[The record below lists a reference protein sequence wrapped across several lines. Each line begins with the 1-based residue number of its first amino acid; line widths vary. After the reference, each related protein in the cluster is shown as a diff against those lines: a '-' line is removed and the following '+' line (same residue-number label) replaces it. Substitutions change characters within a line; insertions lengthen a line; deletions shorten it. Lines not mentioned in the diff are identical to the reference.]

1 MKRKKM
7 SEIISGKVIS
17 ASINEK
23 LREEV
28 EQLKANG
35 IEPCLAVVLVGEDP
49 ASEVYVR
56 NKKRTCEEVGIRSV
70 GHDLPAST
78 TQQELENLVHQLND
92 DPAVHGI
99 LCQFPLP
106 KGLDE
111 TQVILAISPEKDVD
125 GLHPLNAGRIAMGQ
139 PKFISCT
146 PYGVL
151 QMLKRSGISTSGKNA
166 VVLGRSNLVGR
177 PIATL
182 LSSKGWDATV
192 TVCHSRTA
200 NLAEVTSQAD
210 ILVAAIGIPEFVTS
224 NMVKSGAVVIDVGI
238 NRIDDPSKKSGS
250 RMVGDVAFKEVEEK
264 ASFITPVP
272 GGVGPM
278 TIAMLMANT
287 VNAARWL
294 NGMNEM
300 SI

>member
-1 MKRKKM
+1 MRKL
-7 SEIISGKVIS
+7 ISGKIIS
-17 ASINEK
+17 SQINEE
-23 LREEV
+23 LRKEV
-28 EQLKANG
+28 KHLKTKN

-56 NKKRTCEEVGIRSV
+56 NKKKTCEEIGIRSL
-70 GHDLPAST
+70 GHNLINTT
-78 TQQELENLVHQLND
+78 TQEELETLIQRLNT
-92 DPAVHGI
+92 DPKVNGI

-106 KGLDE
+106 EHLDE
-111 TQVILAISPEKDVD
+111 TQIIQTIAPEKDVD
-125 GLHPLNAGRIAMGQ
+125 GLHPVNAGLIAMGK

-192 TVCHSRTA
+192 TVCHSRTSD
-200 NLAEVTSQAD
+200 LAEVTSQAD
-210 ILVAAIGIPEFVTS
+210 ILIAAIGIPQFVRG
-224 NMVKSGAVVIDVGI
+224 NMVKDGAVVIDVGI
-238 NRIDDPSKKSGS
+238 NRIDDPTKAKGT
-250 RMVGDVAFKEVEEK
+250 RLVGDVFFEDVEAK
-264 ASFITPVP
+264 SSFITPVP

-278 TIAMLMANT
+278 TISMLMVNT
-287 VNAARWL
+287 ANAARWQ
-294 NGMNEM
+294 NGLTEM
-300 SI
+300 DL

>member
-1 MKRKKM
+1 V
-7 SEIISGKVIS
+7 SELISGKIIS
-17 ASINEK
+17 AQINEE
-23 LREEV
+23 LCLEV
-28 EQLKANG
+28 KQLKTKG

-56 NKKRTCEEVGIRSV
+56 NKKRTSEEIGMRSI
-70 GHDLPAST
+70 GHNLPDTT
-78 TQQELENLVHQLND
+78 TQRELETLIQSLNA

-106 KGLDE
+106 EGLDK
-111 TQVILAISPEKDVD
+111 TKVIQTIAPEKDVD
-125 GLHPLNAGRIAMGQ
+125 GLHPLNAGLIAMGI

-192 TVCHSRTA
+192 TVCHSRTSD
-200 NLAEVTSQAD
+200 LAEVTSQAD
-210 ILVAAIGIPEFVTS
+210 ILIAAIGIPEFVKA
-224 NMVKSGAVVIDVGI
+224 NMVKPGAVVIDVGI
-238 NRIDDPSKKSGS
+238 NRIDDPNKAKGT
-250 RMVGDVAFKEVEEK
+250 RLVGDVAFEEVAAK

-278 TIAMLMANT
+278 TIAMLMVNT
-287 VNAARWL
+287 VNAARWQ
-294 NGMNEM
+294 NGLTEM
-300 SI
+300 DL

>member
-1 MKRKKM
+1 M
-7 SEIISGKVIS
+7 SELISGKIIC
-17 ASINEK
+17 AQIK
-23 LREEV
+23 EELCLEV
-28 EQLKANG
+28 KQLKTKG

-56 NKKRTCEEVGIRSV
+56 NKKRTSEEIGMMSI
-70 GHDLPAST
+70 GHNLPDTT
-78 TQQELENLVHQLND
+78 TQRELETLIQSLNA

-106 KGLDE
+106 EGLDE
-111 TQVILAISPEKDVD
+111 KKVIQTIDPEKDVD
-125 GLHPLNAGRIAMGQ
+125 GLHPLNAGLIAMGI

-151 QMLKRSGISTSGKNA
+151 QMLKRSGISTSGKNS

-192 TVCHSRTA
+192 TVCHSRTSDM
-200 NLAEVTSQAD
+200 AEVTSQAD
-210 ILVAAIGIPEFVTS
+210 ILIAAIGIPEFVKAK
-224 NMVKSGAVVIDVGI
+224 MVKPGAVVIDVGI
-238 NRIDDPSKKSGS
+238 NRINDPNKAKGT
-250 RMVGDVAFKEVEEK
+250 RLVGDVAFEEVAAK
-264 ASFITPVP
+264 SSFITPVP

-278 TIAMLMANT
+278 TIAMLMVNT
-287 VNAARWL
+287 VNAARWQ
-294 NGMNEM
+294 NGLTEM
-300 SI
+300 DL

>member
-1 MKRKKM
+1 M
-7 SEIISGKVIS
+7 SELISGKVIG
-17 ASINEK
+17 ASINEE
-23 LREEV
+23 LRKEV
-28 EQLKANG
+28 DQLKTNG

-56 NKKRTCEEVGIRSV
+56 NKKRTCGEIGIRSI

-78 TQQELENLVHQLND
+78 TQEELEKLIQSLND

-106 KGLDE
+106 EKLNE
-111 TQVILAISPEKDVD
+111 TRVILTISPDKDVD
-125 GLHPLNAGRIAMGQ
+125 GLHPLNAGLIAMGQ

-151 QMLKRSGISTSGKNA
+151 QMLKRSRISTSGKNA

-200 NLAEVTSQAD
+200 NLAELTSQAD
-210 ILVAAIGIPEFVTS
+210 IMVAAIGIPEFVKAD
-224 NMVKSGAVVIDVGI
+224 MVKPGAVVIDVGI
-238 NRIDDPSKKSGS
+238 NRIDDPSKASGS
-250 RMVGDVAFKEVEEK
+250 RMVGDVAFKQVEEK

-294 NGMNEM
+294 NGMSGM
-300 SI
+300 DL

>member
-1 MKRKKM
+1 M
-7 SEIISGKVIS
+7 SELISGKVIG
-17 ASINEK
+17 ASINEE
-23 LREEV
+23 LRKEV
-28 EQLKANG
+28 DQLKTNG

-56 NKKRTCEEVGIRSV
+56 NKKRTCGEIGIRSI

-78 TQQELENLVHQLND
+78 TQEELEKLIQSLND

-106 KGLDE
+106 EKLDE
-111 TQVILAISPEKDVD
+111 TRVILTISPDKDVD
-125 GLHPLNAGRIAMGQ
+125 GLHPLNAGLIAMGQ

-151 QMLKRSGISTSGKNA
+151 QMLKRSRISTSGKNA

-200 NLAEVTSQAD
+200 KLAEVTSQAD
-210 ILVAAIGIPEFVTS
+210 IIVAAIGIPEFVKAD
-224 NMVKSGAVVIDVGI
+224 MVKPGAVVIDVGI
-238 NRIDDPSKKSGS
+238 NRIDDPSKASGS
-250 RMVGDVAFKEVEEK
+250 RMVGDVAFKQVEEK

-294 NGMNEM
+294 NGMSEM
-300 SI
+300 DL

>member
-1 MKRKKM
+1 M
-7 SEIISGKVIS
+7 SELISGKIIS
-17 ASINEK
+17 TQINEE
-23 LREEV
+23 LCLEV
-28 EQLKANG
+28 KQLKTKG

-56 NKKRTCEEVGIRSV
+56 NKKRTSEEIGMRSI
-70 GHDLPAST
+70 GHNLPDTT
-78 TQQELENLVHQLND
+78 TQRELETLIQSLNA

-106 KGLDE
+106 EGLDE
-111 TQVILAISPEKDVD
+111 KKVIQTIAPEKDVD
-125 GLHPLNAGRIAMGQ
+125 GLHPLNAGLIAMGI

-192 TVCHSRTA
+192 TVCHSRTSD
-200 NLAEVTSQAD
+200 LAEVTSQAD
-210 ILVAAIGIPEFVTS
+210 ILIAAIGIPEFVKA
-224 NMVKSGAVVIDVGI
+224 NMVKPGAIVIDVGI
-238 NRIDDPSKKSGS
+238 NRIDDPNKAKGT
-250 RMVGDVAFKEVEEK
+250 RMVGDVAFEEVAAK

-278 TIAMLMANT
+278 TIAMLMVNT
-287 VNAARWL
+287 VNAARWQ
-294 NGMNEM
+294 NGLTEM
-300 SI
+300 VL

>member
-1 MKRKKM
+1 M
-7 SEIISGKVIS
+7 SELISGKIIS
-17 ASINEK
+17 AQINEE
-23 LREEV
+23 LCLEV
-28 EQLKANG
+28 KQLKTKG

-56 NKKRTCEEVGIRSV
+56 NKKRTSEEIGMRSI
-70 GHDLPAST
+70 GHNLPDTT
-78 TQQELENLVHQLND
+78 TQRELETLIQSLNA

-106 KGLDE
+106 EGLDE
-111 TQVILAISPEKDVD
+111 KKVIQTIAPEKDVD
-125 GLHPLNAGRIAMGQ
+125 GLHPLNAGLIAMGI

-151 QMLKRSGISTSGKNA
+151 QMLKRSGISTSGKNV

-192 TVCHSRTA
+192 TVCHSRTSD
-200 NLAEVTSQAD
+200 LAEVTSQAD
-210 ILVAAIGIPEFVTS
+210 ILIAAIGIPEFVKA
-224 NMVKSGAVVIDVGI
+224 NMVKPGAVVIDVGI
-238 NRIDDPSKKSGS
+238 NRIDDPNKAKGT
-250 RMVGDVAFKEVEEK
+250 RLVGDVAFEEVAAK
-264 ASFITPVP
+264 SSFITPVP

-278 TIAMLMANT
+278 TIAMLMVNT
-287 VNAARWL
+287 VNAARWQ
-294 NGMNEM
+294 NGLTEM
-300 SI
+300 DL

>member
-1 MKRKKM
+1 M
-7 SEIISGKVIS
+7 SELISGKIIS
-17 ASINEK
+17 AQINEE
-23 LREEV
+23 LCLEV
-28 EQLKANG
+28 KQLKTKG

-56 NKKRTCEEVGIRSV
+56 NKKRTSEEIGMRSI
-70 GHDLPAST
+70 GHNLPDTT
-78 TQQELENLVHQLND
+78 TQRELETLIQSLNA

-106 KGLDE
+106 EGHDE
-111 TQVILAISPEKDVD
+111 KKVIQTIAPEKDVD
-125 GLHPLNAGRIAMGQ
+125 GLHPLNAGLIAMGI

-192 TVCHSRTA
+192 TVCHSRTSD
-200 NLAEVTSQAD
+200 LAGVTSQAD
-210 ILVAAIGIPEFVTS
+210 ILIAAIGIPEFVKA
-224 NMVKSGAVVIDVGI
+224 NMVKPGAVVIDVGI
-238 NRIDDPSKKSGS
+238 NRIDAPNKAKGT
-250 RMVGDVAFKEVEEK
+250 RLVGDVTFEEVAAK

-278 TIAMLMANT
+278 TIAMLMVNT
-287 VNAARWL
+287 VNAARWQ
-294 NGMNEM
+294 NGLTEM
-300 SI
+300 DL

>member
-1 MKRKKM
+1 M
-7 SEIISGKVIS
+7 SELISGKIIS
-17 ASINEK
+17 AQINEE
-23 LREEV
+23 LCLEV
-28 EQLKANG
+28 KQLKTKG

-49 ASEVYVR
+49 ASEVYVS
-56 NKKRTCEEVGIRSV
+56 NKKRTSEEIGMRSI
-70 GHDLPAST
+70 GHNLPDTT
-78 TQQELENLVHQLND
+78 TQRELETLIQSLNA

-106 KGLDE
+106 EGLDE
-111 TQVILAISPEKDVD
+111 TKVIQTIAPEKDVD
-125 GLHPLNAGRIAMGQ
+125 GLHPLNAGLIAMGI

-192 TVCHSRTA
+192 TVCHSRTSD
-200 NLAEVTSQAD
+200 LAEVTSQAD
-210 ILVAAIGIPEFVTS
+210 ILIAAIGIPEFVKA
-224 NMVKSGAVVIDVGI
+224 NMVKPGVVVIDVGI
-238 NRIDDPSKKSGS
+238 NPIDDPNKAKGT
-250 RMVGDVAFKEVEEK
+250 RLVGDVAFEEVAAK

-278 TIAMLMANT
+278 TIAMLMVNT
-287 VNAARWL
+287 VNAARWQ
-294 NGMNEM
+294 NGLTEM
-300 SI
+300 DL

>member
-1 MKRKKM
+1 M
-7 SEIISGKVIS
+7 SELISGKIIS
-17 ASINEK
+17 AQINEE
-23 LREEV
+23 LCLEV
-28 EQLKANG
+28 KQLKTKG

-56 NKKRTCEEVGIRSV
+56 NKKRTGEEIGMRSI
-70 GHDLPAST
+70 GHNLPDTT
-78 TQQELENLVHQLND
+78 TQRELETLIQSLNA

-106 KGLDE
+106 EGLDE
-111 TQVILAISPEKDVD
+111 TKVIQTIAPEKDVD
-125 GLHPLNAGRIAMGQ
+125 GLHPLNAGLIAMGI

-151 QMLKRSGISTSGKNA
+151 QMLKRSEISTSGKNV

-192 TVCHSRTA
+192 TVCHSRTSD
-200 NLAEVTSQAD
+200 LAEVTSQAD
-210 ILVAAIGIPEFVTS
+210 ILIAAIGIPEFVKA
-224 NMVKSGAVVIDVGI
+224 NMVKPGAVVIDVGI
-238 NRIDDPSKKSGS
+238 NRIDDPNKAKGT
-250 RMVGDVAFKEVEEK
+250 RLVGDVAFEEVAAK
-264 ASFITPVP
+264 TSFITPVP

-278 TIAMLMANT
+278 TIAMLMVNT
-287 VNAARWL
+287 VNAARWQ
-294 NGMNEM
+294 NGLTEM
-300 SI
+300 DL

>member
-1 MKRKKM
+1 M
-7 SEIISGKVIS
+7 SELISGKIIS
-17 ASINEK
+17 AQINEE
-23 LREEV
+23 LCLEV
-28 EQLKANG
+28 KQLKTKG

-56 NKKRTCEEVGIRSV
+56 NKKRTGEEIGMRSI
-70 GHDLPAST
+70 GHNLPDTT
-78 TQQELENLVHQLND
+78 TQRELETLIQSLNA

-106 KGLDE
+106 EGLDE
-111 TQVILAISPEKDVD
+111 KKVIQTIAPEKDVD
-125 GLHPLNAGRIAMGQ
+125 GLHPLNAGLIAMGI

-151 QMLKRSGISTSGKNA
+151 QMLKRSGISTSGKNV

-192 TVCHSRTA
+192 TVCHSRTSD
-200 NLAEVTSQAD
+200 LAEVTSQAD
-210 ILVAAIGIPEFVTS
+210 ILIAAIGIPEFVKA
-224 NMVKSGAVVIDVGI
+224 NMVKPGAVVIDVGI
-238 NRIDDPSKKSGS
+238 NRIDDPNKAKGT
-250 RMVGDVAFKEVEEK
+250 RLVGDVAFEEVAAK

-278 TIAMLMANT
+278 TIAMLMVNT
-287 VNAARWL
+287 VNAARWQ
-294 NGMNEM
+294 NGLTEM
-300 SI
+300 DL

>member
-1 MKRKKM
+1 M
-7 SEIISGKVIS
+7 SELISGKIIS
-17 ASINEK
+17 AQINEE
-23 LREEV
+23 LCREV
-28 EQLKANG
+28 KQLKTKG

-56 NKKRTCEEVGIRSV
+56 NKKQTSEEIGMRTIV
-70 GHDLPAST
+70 HNLPDTT
-78 TQQELENLVHQLND
+78 TQRELETLIQSLNA

-106 KGLDE
+106 EGLDK
-111 TQVILAISPEKDVD
+111 TKVIQTIAPEKDVD
-125 GLHPLNAGRIAMGQ
+125 GLHPLNAGLIAMGI

-192 TVCHSRTA
+192 TVCHSRTSD
-200 NLAEVTSQAD
+200 LAEVTSQAD
-210 ILVAAIGIPEFVTS
+210 ILIAAIGIPEFVKG
-224 NMVKSGAVVIDVGI
+224 NMVKDGAVVIDVGI
-238 NRIDDPSKKSGS
+238 NPIDDPNKAKGT
-250 RMVGDVAFKEVEEK
+250 RLVGDVAFEEVAAK

-278 TIAMLMANT
+278 TIAMLMVNT
-287 VNAARWL
+287 VNAARWQ
-294 NGMNEM
+294 NGLTEM
-300 SI
+300 DL

>member
-1 MKRKKM
+1 M
-7 SEIISGKVIS
+7 SELISGKIIS
-17 ASINEK
+17 TQINEE
-23 LREEV
+23 LCLEV
-28 EQLKANG
+28 KQLKTKG

-56 NKKRTCEEVGIRSV
+56 NKKRTSEEIGMRSI
-70 GHDLPAST
+70 GHNLPDTT
-78 TQQELENLVHQLND
+78 TQRELETLIQSLNA

-106 KGLDE
+106 EGLDE
-111 TQVILAISPEKDVD
+111 KKVIQTIDPEKDVD
-125 GLHPLNAGRIAMGQ
+125 GLHPLNAGLIAMGI

-192 TVCHSRTA
+192 TVCHSRT
-200 NLAEVTSQAD
+200 NDMAEVTSQAD
-210 ILVAAIGIPEFVTS
+210 ILIAAIGIPEFVKA
-224 NMVKSGAVVIDVGI
+224 NMVKPGAVVIDVGI
-238 NRIDDPSKKSGS
+238 NRIDDPNKAKGT
-250 RMVGDVAFKEVEEK
+250 RLVGDVAFEEVAAK
-264 ASFITPVP
+264 SSFITPVP

-278 TIAMLMANT
+278 TIAMLMVNT
-287 VNAARWL
+287 VNAARWQ
-294 NGMNEM
+294 NGLTEM
-300 SI
+300 DL

>member
-1 MKRKKM
+1 M
-7 SEIISGKVIS
+7 SKLISGKAIG
-17 ASINEK
+17 ASINEE
-23 LREEV
+23 LRKEV
-28 EQLKANG
+28 DQLKSNG

-56 NKKRTCEEVGIRSV
+56 NKKRTCGEIGIRSI

-78 TQQELENLVHQLND
+78 TQQELENLVQSLND

-111 TQVILAISPEKDVD
+111 TRVILAISPDKDVD
-125 GLHPLNAGRIAMGQ
+125 GLHPLNAGLIAMGQ

-146 PYGVL
+146 PFGVL
-151 QMLKRSGISTSGKNA
+151 QMLKRSGISTSGINA

-200 NLAEVTSQAD
+200 NLTEVTSKAD
-210 ILVAAIGIPEFVTS
+210 ILVAAIGIPEFVKAD
-224 NMVKSGAVVIDVGI
+224 MVKPGAVVIDVGI
-238 NRIDDPSKKSGS
+238 NRIDDPSKASGS
-250 RMVGDVAFKEVEEK
+250 RMVGDVAFKEVVGK
-264 ASFITPVP
+264 AAFITPVP

-278 TIAMLMANT
+278 TIAMLMVNT
-287 VNAARWL
+287 VNAARNL
-294 NGMNEM
+294 NGMTVM
-300 SI
+300 DL

>member
-1 MKRKKM
+1 M
-7 SEIISGKVIS
+7 SELISGKIIS
-17 ASINEK
+17 AQINEE
-23 LREEV
+23 LCLEV
-28 EQLKANG
+28 KQLKTKG

-56 NKKRTCEEVGIRSV
+56 NKKRTSEEIGMRSI
-70 GHDLPAST
+70 GHNLPDTT
-78 TQQELENLVHQLND
+78 TQRELETLIQSLNA

-106 KGLDE
+106 EGLDK
-111 TQVILAISPEKDVD
+111 TKVIQTIAPEKDVD
-125 GLHPLNAGRIAMGQ
+125 GLHPLNAGLIAMGI

-192 TVCHSRTA
+192 TVCHSRTSD
-200 NLAEVTSQAD
+200 LAEVTSQAD
-210 ILVAAIGIPEFVTS
+210 ILIAAIGIPEFVKG
-224 NMVKSGAVVIDVGI
+224 NMVKDGAVVIDVGI
-238 NRIDDPSKKSGS
+238 NPIDDPNKAKGT
-250 RMVGDVAFKEVEEK
+250 RLVGDVAFEEVAAK
-264 ASFITPVP
+264 TSFITPVP

-278 TIAMLMANT
+278 TIAMLMVNT
-287 VNAARWL
+287 VNAARWQ
-294 NGMNEM
+294 NGLTEM
-300 SI
+300 DL

>member
-1 MKRKKM
+1 M
-7 SEIISGKVIS
+7 SELISGKIIS
-17 ASINEK
+17 TQINEE
-23 LREEV
+23 LCLEV
-28 EQLKANG
+28 KQLKTKG

-56 NKKRTCEEVGIRSV
+56 NKKRTSEEIGMKSI
-70 GHDLPAST
+70 GHNLPDTT
-78 TQQELENLVHQLND
+78 TQRELETLIQSLNA

-106 KGLDE
+106 EGLDE
-111 TQVILAISPEKDVD
+111 KKVIQTIAPEKDVD
-125 GLHPLNAGRIAMGQ
+125 GLHPLNAGLIAMGI

-192 TVCHSRTA
+192 TVCHSRTSD
-200 NLAEVTSQAD
+200 LAEVTSQAD
-210 ILVAAIGIPEFVTS
+210 ILIAAIGIPEFVKA
-224 NMVKSGAVVIDVGI
+224 NMVKPGAIVIDVGI
-238 NRIDDPSKKSGS
+238 NRIDDPNKAKGT
-250 RMVGDVAFKEVEEK
+250 RLVGDVAFEEVAAK

-278 TIAMLMANT
+278 TIAMLMVNT
-287 VNAARWL
+287 VNAARWQ
-294 NGMNEM
+294 NGLTELDL
-300 SI
+300 

>member
-1 MKRKKM
+1 M
-7 SEIISGKVIS
+7 SKLISGKEIG
-17 ASINEK
+17 ASINEE
-23 LREEV
+23 LRKEV
-28 EQLKANG
+28 DQLKSNG

-56 NKKRTCEEVGIRSV
+56 NKKRTCGEIGIRSI

-78 TQQELENLVHQLND
+78 TQQELEDLVQSLND

-111 TQVILAISPEKDVD
+111 TRVILAISPDKDVD
-125 GLHPLNAGRIAMGQ
+125 GLHPLNAGLIAMGQ

-146 PYGVL
+146 PFGVL

-210 ILVAAIGIPEFVTS
+210 ILVAAIGIPEFVKAD
-224 NMVKSGAVVIDVGI
+224 MVKPGAVVIDVGI
-238 NRIDDPSKKSGS
+238 NRIDDPSKASGS
-250 RMVGDVAFKEVEEK
+250 RMVGDVAFKEVEGK

-287 VNAARWL
+287 VNAARSL
-294 NGMNEM
+294 NGMTEM
-300 SI
+300 DL

>member
-1 MKRKKM
+1 M
-7 SEIISGKVIS
+7 SELISGKIIS
-17 ASINEK
+17 AQINEE
-23 LREEV
+23 LCLEV
-28 EQLKANG
+28 KQLKTKG

-56 NKKRTCEEVGIRSV
+56 NKKRTSEEIGMRSI
-70 GHDLPAST
+70 GHNLPDTT
-78 TQQELENLVHQLND
+78 TQRELETLIQSLNA

-106 KGLDE
+106 EGLDE
-111 TQVILAISPEKDVD
+111 TKVIQTIAPEKDVD
-125 GLHPLNAGRIAMGQ
+125 GLHPLNAGLIAMGI

-192 TVCHSRTA
+192 TVCHSRTSD
-200 NLAEVTSQAD
+200 LAEVASQAD
-210 ILVAAIGIPEFVTS
+210 ILIAAIGIPEFVKA
-224 NMVKSGAVVIDVGI
+224 NMVKPGAVVIDVGI
-238 NRIDDPSKKSGS
+238 NRIDDPNKAKGT
-250 RMVGDVAFKEVEEK
+250 RLVGDVAFEEVAAK

-278 TIAMLMANT
+278 TIAMLMVNT
-287 VNAARWL
+287 VNAARWQ
-294 NGMNEM
+294 NGLTEM
-300 SI
+300 DL

>member
-1 MKRKKM
+1 M
-7 SEIISGKVIS
+7 SELISGKIIS
-17 ASINEK
+17 AQINEE
-23 LREEV
+23 LCLEV
-28 EQLKANG
+28 KQLKTKG

-56 NKKRTCEEVGIRSV
+56 NKKRTGEEIGMRSI
-70 GHDLPAST
+70 GHNLPDTT
-78 TQQELENLVHQLND
+78 TQRELETLIQSLNA

-106 KGLDE
+106 EGLDE
-111 TQVILAISPEKDVD
+111 KKVIQTIAPEKDVD
-125 GLHPLNAGRIAMGQ
+125 GLHPLNAGLIAMGI

-192 TVCHSRTA
+192 TVCHSRTSD
-200 NLAEVTSQAD
+200 LAEVTSQAD
-210 ILVAAIGIPEFVTS
+210 ILIAAIGIPEFVKA
-224 NMVKSGAVVIDVGI
+224 NMVKPGAVVIDVGI
-238 NRIDDPSKKSGS
+238 NRIDAPNKAKGT
-250 RMVGDVAFKEVEEK
+250 RLVGDVAFEEVAAK

-278 TIAMLMANT
+278 TIAMLMVNT
-287 VNAARWL
+287 VNAARWQ
-294 NGMNEM
+294 NGLTEM
-300 SI
+300 DL

>member
-1 MKRKKM
+1 M
-7 SEIISGKVIS
+7 SELISGKVIG
-17 ASINEK
+17 ASINEE
-23 LREEV
+23 LRKEV
-28 EQLKANG
+28 DQLKTNG

-56 NKKRTCEEVGIRSV
+56 NKKRTCGEIGIRSI

-78 TQQELENLVHQLND
+78 TQEELEKLIQSLND

-106 KGLDE
+106 EKLDE
-111 TQVILAISPEKDVD
+111 TRVILTISPDKDVD
-125 GLHPLNAGRIAMGQ
+125 GLHPLNAGLIAMGQ

-151 QMLKRSGISTSGKNA
+151 QMLKRSRISTSGKNA

-210 ILVAAIGIPEFVTS
+210 IMVAAIGIPEFVKAG
-224 NMVKSGAVVIDVGI
+224 MVKPGAVVIDVGI
-238 NRIDDPSKKSGS
+238 NRIDDPSKASGS
-250 RMVGDVAFKEVEEK
+250 RMVGDVAFKQVEEK

-294 NGMNEM
+294 NGMSEM
-300 SI
+300 DL

>member
-1 MKRKKM
+1 M
-7 SEIISGKVIS
+7 SELISGKVIG
-17 ASINEK
+17 ASINEE
-23 LREEV
+23 LRKEV
-28 EQLKANG
+28 NQLKTNG

-56 NKKRTCEEVGIRSV
+56 NKKRTCGEIGIRSI

-78 TQQELENLVHQLND
+78 TQEELEKLIQSLND

-106 KGLDE
+106 EKLNE
-111 TQVILAISPEKDVD
+111 TRVILTISPDKDVD
-125 GLHPLNAGRIAMGQ
+125 GLHPLNAGLIAMGQ

-151 QMLKRSGISTSGKNA
+151 QMLKRSRISTSGKNA

-210 ILVAAIGIPEFVTS
+210 IMVAAIGIPEFVKAD
-224 NMVKSGAVVIDVGI
+224 MVKPGAVVIDVGI
-238 NRIDDPSKKSGS
+238 NRIDDPSKASGS
-250 RMVGDVAFKEVEEK
+250 RMVGDVAFKQVEEK

-294 NGMNEM
+294 NGMSEM
-300 SI
+300 DL

>member
-1 MKRKKM
+1 M
-7 SEIISGKVIS
+7 SELISGKIIS
-17 ASINEK
+17 AQINEE
-23 LREEV
+23 LCLEV
-28 EQLKANG
+28 KQLKTKG

-56 NKKRTCEEVGIRSV
+56 NKKRTSEEIGMRSI
-70 GHDLPAST
+70 GHNLPDTT
-78 TQQELENLVHQLND
+78 TQRELETLIQSLNA

-106 KGLDE
+106 EGLDE
-111 TQVILAISPEKDVD
+111 KKVIQTIAPEKDVD
-125 GLHPLNAGRIAMGQ
+125 GLHPLNAGLIAMGI

-192 TVCHSRTA
+192 TVCHSRTSD
-200 NLAEVTSQAD
+200 LAEVSFQAD
-210 ILVAAIGIPEFVTS
+210 ILIAAIGIPEFVKA
-224 NMVKSGAVVIDVGI
+224 NMVKPGAVVIDVGI
-238 NRIDDPSKKSGS
+238 NRIDDPNKAKGT
-250 RMVGDVAFKEVEEK
+250 RLVGDVAFEEVAAK

-278 TIAMLMANT
+278 TIAMLMVNT
-287 VNAARWL
+287 VNAARWQ
-294 NGMNEM
+294 NGLTEM
-300 SI
+300 DL

>member
-1 MKRKKM
+1 M
-7 SEIISGKVIS
+7 SELISGKVIG
-17 ASINEK
+17 ASINEE
-23 LREEV
+23 LRKEV
-28 EQLKANG
+28 DQLKTKG

-56 NKKRTCEEVGIRSV
+56 NKKRTCGEIGIRSI

-78 TQQELENLVHQLND
+78 TQEELEKLIQSLND

-106 KGLDE
+106 EKLNE
-111 TQVILAISPEKDVD
+111 TRVILTISPDKDVD
-125 GLHPLNAGRIAMGQ
+125 GLHPLNAGLIAMGQ

-151 QMLKRSGISTSGKNA
+151 QMLKRSRISTSGKNA

-210 ILVAAIGIPEFVTS
+210 IIVAAIGIPEFVKAD
-224 NMVKSGAVVIDVGI
+224 MVKPGAVVIDVGI
-238 NRIDDPSKKSGS
+238 NRIDDPSKASGS
-250 RMVGDVAFKEVEEK
+250 RMVGDVAFKQVEEK

-294 NGMNEM
+294 NGMSEM
-300 SI
+300 DL

>member
-1 MKRKKM
+1 M
-7 SEIISGKVIS
+7 SELISGKIIS
-17 ASINEK
+17 AQINEE
-23 LREEV
+23 LCLEV
-28 EQLKANG
+28 KQLKTKG

-56 NKKRTCEEVGIRSV
+56 NKKRTSEEIGMRSI
-70 GHDLPAST
+70 GHNLPDTT
-78 TQQELENLVHQLND
+78 TQRELETLIQSLNA

-106 KGLDE
+106 EGLDE
-111 TQVILAISPEKDVD
+111 KKVIQTIAPEKDVD
-125 GLHPLNAGRIAMGQ
+125 GLHPLNAGLIAMGI

-192 TVCHSRTA
+192 TVCHSRTSD
-200 NLAEVTSQAD
+200 LAEVTSQAD
-210 ILVAAIGIPEFVTS
+210 ILIAAIGIPEFVKA
-224 NMVKSGAVVIDVGI
+224 NMVKPGAVVIDVGI
-238 NRIDDPSKKSGS
+238 NRIDAPNKAKGT
-250 RMVGDVAFKEVEEK
+250 RLVGDVAFEEVAAK

-278 TIAMLMANT
+278 TIAMLMVNT
-287 VNAARWL
+287 VNAARWQ
-294 NGMNEM
+294 NGLTEM
-300 SI
+300 DL

>member
-1 MKRKKM
+1 M
-7 SEIISGKVIS
+7 SKLISGKAIG
-17 ASINEK
+17 ASINEE
-23 LREEV
+23 LRKEV
-28 EQLKANG
+28 DQLKSNG

-56 NKKRTCEEVGIRSV
+56 NKKRTCGEIGIRSI

-78 TQQELENLVHQLND
+78 NQQELENLVKSLND

-111 TQVILAISPEKDVD
+111 TRVILAISPDKDVD
-125 GLHPLNAGRIAMGQ
+125 GLHPLNAGLIAMGQ

-146 PYGVL
+146 PFGVL

-210 ILVAAIGIPEFVTS
+210 ILVAAIGIPEFVKAD
-224 NMVKSGAVVIDVGI
+224 MVKPGAVVIDVGI
-238 NRIDDPSKKSGS
+238 NRIDDPSKASSS
-250 RMVGDVAFKEVEEK
+250 RMVGDVAFKEVEGK
-264 ASFITPVP
+264 VAFITPVP

-278 TIAMLMANT
+278 TIAMLMVNT
-287 VNAARWL
+287 VNAARSL
-294 NGMNEM
+294 NGMTEM
-300 SI
+300 DL

>member
-1 MKRKKM
+1 MK
-7 SEIISGKVIS
+7 
-17 ASINEK
+17 
-23 LREEV
+23 
-28 EQLKANG
+28 QLKTKG

-56 NKKRTCEEVGIRSV
+56 NKKRTSEEIGMKSI
-70 GHDLPAST
+70 GHNLPDTT
-78 TQQELENLVHQLND
+78 TQRELETLIQSLNA

-106 KGLDE
+106 EGLDE
-111 TQVILAISPEKDVD
+111 KKVIQTIAPEKDVD
-125 GLHPLNAGRIAMGQ
+125 GLHPLNAGLIAMGI

-192 TVCHSRTA
+192 TVCHSRTSD
-200 NLAEVTSQAD
+200 LAEVTSQAD
-210 ILVAAIGIPEFVTS
+210 ILIAAIGIPEFVKA
-224 NMVKSGAVVIDVGI
+224 NMVKPGAIVIDVGI
-238 NRIDDPSKKSGS
+238 NRIEDPNKAKGT
-250 RMVGDVAFKEVEEK
+250 RLVGDVAFEEVAAK
-264 ASFITPVP
+264 TSFITPVP

-278 TIAMLMANT
+278 TIAMLMVNT
-287 VNAARWL
+287 VNAARWQ
-294 NGMNEM
+294 NGLTEM
-300 SI
+300 DL

>member
-1 MKRKKM
+1 M
-7 SEIISGKVIS
+7 SELISGKIIS
-17 ASINEK
+17 TQINEE
-23 LREEV
+23 LCLEV
-28 EQLKANG
+28 KQLKTKG

-56 NKKRTCEEVGIRSV
+56 NKKRTSEEIGMISI
-70 GHDLPAST
+70 GHNLPDTT
-78 TQQELENLVHQLND
+78 TQRELETLIQSLNA

-106 KGLDE
+106 EGLDE
-111 TQVILAISPEKDVD
+111 KKVIQTIAPEKDVD
-125 GLHPLNAGRIAMGQ
+125 GLHPLNAGLIAMGI

-151 QMLKRSGISTSGKNA
+151 QMLKRSGISTSGKNV

-192 TVCHSRTA
+192 TVCHSRTSD
-200 NLAEVTSQAD
+200 LAEVTSQAD
-210 ILVAAIGIPEFVTS
+210 ILIAAIGIPEFVKA
-224 NMVKSGAVVIDVGI
+224 NMVKPGAVVIDVGI
-238 NRIDDPSKKSGS
+238 NRIDDPNKAKGT
-250 RMVGDVAFKEVEEK
+250 RLVGDVAFEEVAAK

-278 TIAMLMANT
+278 TIAMLMVNT
-287 VNAARWL
+287 VNAARWQ
-294 NGMNEM
+294 NGLTEM
-300 SI
+300 DL

>member
-1 MKRKKM
+1 M
-7 SEIISGKVIS
+7 SELISGKIIS
-17 ASINEK
+17 AQINEE
-23 LREEV
+23 LCLEV
-28 EQLKANG
+28 KQLKTKG

-56 NKKRTCEEVGIRSV
+56 NKKRTSEEIGMRSI
-70 GHDLPAST
+70 GHNLPDTT
-78 TQQELENLVHQLND
+78 TQRELETLIQSLNA

-106 KGLDE
+106 EGLDE
-111 TQVILAISPEKDVD
+111 KKVIQTIAPEKDVD
-125 GLHPLNAGRIAMGQ
+125 GLHPLNAGLIAMGI

-192 TVCHSRTA
+192 TVCHSRTSD
-200 NLAEVTSQAD
+200 LAEVASQAD
-210 ILVAAIGIPEFVTS
+210 ILIAAIGIPEFVKA
-224 NMVKSGAVVIDVGI
+224 NMVKPGAVVIDVGI
-238 NRIDDPSKKSGS
+238 NRIDDPNKAKGT
-250 RMVGDVAFKEVEEK
+250 RLVGDVAFEEVAAK
-264 ASFITPVP
+264 SSFITPVP

-278 TIAMLMANT
+278 TIAMLMVNT
-287 VNAARWL
+287 VNAARWQ
-294 NGMNEM
+294 NGLTEM
-300 SI
+300 DL

>member
-1 MKRKKM
+1 M
-7 SEIISGKVIS
+7 SKLISGKEIG
-17 ASINEK
+17 ASINGE
-23 LREEV
+23 LRKEV
-28 EQLKANG
+28 DQLKSNG

-56 NKKRTCEEVGIRSV
+56 NKKRTCGEIGIRSI

-78 TQQELENLVHQLND
+78 TQQELENLVQSLND

-111 TQVILAISPEKDVD
+111 TRVILAISPDKDVD
-125 GLHPLNAGRIAMGQ
+125 GLHPLNAGLIAMGQ

-146 PYGVL
+146 PFGVL
-151 QMLKRSGISTSGKNA
+151 QMLKRSGLSTSGKNA

-210 ILVAAIGIPEFVTS
+210 ILVAAIGIPEFVKAD
-224 NMVKSGAVVIDVGI
+224 MVKPGAVVIDVGI
-238 NRIDDPSKKSGS
+238 NRIDDPSKASGS
-250 RMVGDVAFKEVEEK
+250 RMVGDVAFKEVEGK

-287 VNAARWL
+287 VNAARSL
-294 NGMNEM
+294 NGMTEM
-300 SI
+300 DL

>member
-1 MKRKKM
+1 M
-7 SEIISGKVIS
+7 SELISGKIIS
-17 ASINEK
+17 AQINEE
-23 LREEV
+23 LCLEV
-28 EQLKANG
+28 KQLKTKG

-56 NKKRTCEEVGIRSV
+56 NKKRTSEEIGMRSI
-70 GHDLPAST
+70 GHNLPDTA
-78 TQQELENLVHQLND
+78 TQQELETLIQSLNA

-106 KGLDE
+106 EGLDE
-111 TQVILAISPEKDVD
+111 KKVIQTIDPEKDVD
-125 GLHPLNAGRIAMGQ
+125 GLHPLNAGLIAMGI

-151 QMLKRSGISTSGKNA
+151 QMLKRSGISTSGKNV

-192 TVCHSRTA
+192 TVCHSRTSD
-200 NLAEVTSQAD
+200 LAGVTSQAD
-210 ILVAAIGIPEFVTS
+210 ILIAAIGIPEFVKAS
-224 NMVKSGAVVIDVGI
+224 MVKPGAVVIDVGI
-238 NRIDDPSKKSGS
+238 NRIDDPNKAKGT
-250 RMVGDVAFKEVEEK
+250 RLVGDVAFEEVAAK

-278 TIAMLMANT
+278 TIAMLMVNT
-287 VNAARWL
+287 VNAARWQ
-294 NGMNEM
+294 NGLTEM
-300 SI
+300 DL

>member
-1 MKRKKM
+1 M
-7 SEIISGKVIS
+7 SELISGKIIS
-17 ASINEK
+17 AQINEE
-23 LREEV
+23 LCLEV
-28 EQLKANG
+28 KQLKTKG

-56 NKKRTCEEVGIRSV
+56 NKKRTSEEIGMRSI
-70 GHDLPAST
+70 GHNLPDTT
-78 TQQELENLVHQLND
+78 TQRELETLIQSLNA

-106 KGLDE
+106 EGLDE
-111 TQVILAISPEKDVD
+111 NKVIQTIAPEKDVD
-125 GLHPLNAGRIAMGQ
+125 GLHPLNAGLIAMGI

-192 TVCHSRTA
+192 TVCHSRTSDM
-200 NLAEVTSQAD
+200 AEVTSQAD
-210 ILVAAIGIPEFVTS
+210 ILIAAIGIPEFVKA
-224 NMVKSGAVVIDVGI
+224 NMVKPGAVVIDVGI
-238 NRIDDPSKKSGS
+238 NRIDDPNKAKGT
-250 RMVGDVAFKEVEEK
+250 RLVGDVAFEEVAAK
-264 ASFITPVP
+264 TSFITPVP

-278 TIAMLMANT
+278 TIAMLMVNT
-287 VNAARWL
+287 VNAARWQ
-294 NGMNEM
+294 NGLTEM
-300 SI
+300 DL

>member
-1 MKRKKM
+1 M
-7 SEIISGKVIS
+7 SELISGKIIS
-17 ASINEK
+17 VQINEE
-23 LREEV
+23 LCLEV
-28 EQLKANG
+28 KQLKTKG

-56 NKKRTCEEVGIRSV
+56 NKKRTSEEIGMRSI
-70 GHDLPAST
+70 GHNLPDTT
-78 TQQELENLVHQLND
+78 TQRELETLIQSLNA

-106 KGLDE
+106 EGLDE
-111 TQVILAISPEKDVD
+111 TKVIQTIAPEKDVD
-125 GLHPLNAGRIAMGQ
+125 GLHPLNAGLIAMGI

-151 QMLKRSGISTSGKNA
+151 QMLKRSGISTSGKNV

-192 TVCHSRTA
+192 TVCHSRTSDM
-200 NLAEVTSQAD
+200 AEVTSQAD
-210 ILVAAIGIPEFVTS
+210 ILIAAIGIPEFVKA
-224 NMVKSGAVVIDVGI
+224 NMVKPGAVVIDVGI
-238 NRIDDPSKKSGS
+238 NRIDDPNKAKGT
-250 RMVGDVAFKEVEEK
+250 RLVGDVAFEEVAAK

-278 TIAMLMANT
+278 TIAMLMVNT
-287 VNAARWL
+287 VNAARWQ
-294 NGMNEM
+294 NGLTEM
-300 SI
+300 DL

>member
-1 MKRKKM
+1 M
-7 SEIISGKVIS
+7 SELISGKIIS
-17 ASINEK
+17 AQINEE
-23 LREEV
+23 LCLEV
-28 EQLKANG
+28 KQLKTKG

-56 NKKRTCEEVGIRSV
+56 NKKRTSEEIGMRSI
-70 GHDLPAST
+70 GHNLPDTT
-78 TQQELENLVHQLND
+78 TQRELETLIQSLNA

-106 KGLDE
+106 EGLDE
-111 TQVILAISPEKDVD
+111 TKVIQTIAPEKDVD
-125 GLHPLNAGRIAMGQ
+125 GLHPLNAGLIAMGI

-192 TVCHSRTA
+192 TVCHSRTSDM
-200 NLAEVTSQAD
+200 AEVTSQAD
-210 ILVAAIGIPEFVTS
+210 ILIAAIGIPEFVKA
-224 NMVKSGAVVIDVGI
+224 NMVKPGAVVIDVGI
-238 NRIDDPSKKSGS
+238 NRIDDPNKAKGT
-250 RMVGDVAFKEVEEK
+250 RLVGDVAFEEVAAK

-278 TIAMLMANT
+278 TIAMLMVNT
-287 VNAARWL
+287 VNAARWQ
-294 NGMNEM
+294 NGLTEM
-300 SI
+300 DL

>member
-1 MKRKKM
+1 M
-7 SEIISGKVIS
+7 SELISGKIIS
-17 ASINEK
+17 TQINEE
-23 LREEV
+23 LCLEV
-28 EQLKANG
+28 KQLKTKG

-56 NKKRTCEEVGIRSV
+56 NKKRTSEEIGMKSI
-70 GHDLPAST
+70 GHNLPDTT
-78 TQQELENLVHQLND
+78 TQRELETLIQSLNA

-106 KGLDE
+106 EGLDE
-111 TQVILAISPEKDVD
+111 KKVIQTIAPEKDVD
-125 GLHPLNAGRIAMGQ
+125 GLHPLNAGLIAMGI

-192 TVCHSRTA
+192 TVCHSRTSD
-200 NLAEVTSQAD
+200 LAEVTSQAD
-210 ILVAAIGIPEFVTS
+210 ILIAAIGIPEFVKA
-224 NMVKSGAVVIDVGI
+224 NMVKPGAIVIDVGI
-238 NRIDDPSKKSGS
+238 NRIEDPNKAKGT
-250 RMVGDVAFKEVEEK
+250 RLVGDVAFEEVAAK
-264 ASFITPVP
+264 TSFITPVP

-278 TIAMLMANT
+278 TIAMLMVNT
-287 VNAARWL
+287 VNAARWQ
-294 NGMNEM
+294 NGLTEM
-300 SI
+300 DL

>member
-1 MKRKKM
+1 M
-7 SEIISGKVIS
+7 SELISGKIIS
-17 ASINEK
+17 AQINEE
-23 LREEV
+23 LCLEV
-28 EQLKANG
+28 KQLKTKG

-56 NKKRTCEEVGIRSV
+56 NKKRTSEEIGMRSI
-70 GHDLPAST
+70 GHNLPDTT
-78 TQQELENLVHQLND
+78 TQRELETLIQSLNA

-106 KGLDE
+106 EGLDE
-111 TQVILAISPEKDVD
+111 KKVIQTIAPEKDVD
-125 GLHPLNAGRIAMGQ
+125 GLHPLNAGLIAMGI

-192 TVCHSRTA
+192 TVCHSRTSD
-200 NLAEVTSQAD
+200 LTEVTSQAD
-210 ILVAAIGIPEFVTS
+210 ILIAAIGIPEFVKA
-224 NMVKSGAVVIDVGI
+224 NMVKPGAVVIDVGI
-238 NRIDDPSKKSGS
+238 NRIDDPNKAKGT
-250 RMVGDVAFKEVEEK
+250 RLVGDVAFEEVAAK
-264 ASFITPVP
+264 SSFITPVP

-278 TIAMLMANT
+278 TIAMLMVNT
-287 VNAARWL
+287 VNAARWQ
-294 NGMNEM
+294 NGLTEM
-300 SI
+300 DL

>member
-1 MKRKKM
+1 M
-7 SEIISGKVIS
+7 SELISGKIIS
-17 ASINEK
+17 AQINEE
-23 LREEV
+23 LCLEV
-28 EQLKANG
+28 KQLKTKG

-56 NKKRTCEEVGIRSV
+56 NKKRTSEEIGMRSI
-70 GHDLPAST
+70 GHNLPDTT
-78 TQQELENLVHQLND
+78 TQRELDTLIQSLNA

-106 KGLDE
+106 EGLDE
-111 TQVILAISPEKDVD
+111 TKVIQTIAPEKDVD
-125 GLHPLNAGRIAMGQ
+125 GLHPLNAGLIAMGI

-192 TVCHSRTA
+192 TVCHSRTSDM
-200 NLAEVTSQAD
+200 AEVTSQAD
-210 ILVAAIGIPEFVTS
+210 ILIAAIGIPEFVKA
-224 NMVKSGAVVIDVGI
+224 NMVKPGAVVIDVGI
-238 NRIDDPSKKSGS
+238 NRIDDPNKAKGT
-250 RMVGDVAFKEVEEK
+250 RLVGDVAFEEVAAK
-264 ASFITPVP
+264 SSFITPVP

-278 TIAMLMANT
+278 TIAMLMVNT
-287 VNAARWL
+287 VNAARWQ
-294 NGMNEM
+294 NGLTEM
-300 SI
+300 DL

>member
-1 MKRKKM
+1 M
-7 SEIISGKVIS
+7 SELISGKIIS
-17 ASINEK
+17 TQINEE
-23 LREEV
+23 LCLEV
-28 EQLKANG
+28 KQLKTKG

-56 NKKRTCEEVGIRSV
+56 NKKRTSEEIGMKSI
-70 GHDLPAST
+70 GHNLPDTT
-78 TQQELENLVHQLND
+78 TQRELETLIQSLNS

-106 KGLDE
+106 EGLDE
-111 TQVILAISPEKDVD
+111 KKVIQTIAPEKDVD
-125 GLHPLNAGRIAMGQ
+125 GLHPLNAGLIAMGI

-192 TVCHSRTA
+192 TVCHSRTSD
-200 NLAEVTSQAD
+200 LAEVTSQAD
-210 ILVAAIGIPEFVTS
+210 ILIAAIGIPEFVKA
-224 NMVKSGAVVIDVGI
+224 NMVKPGAIVIDVGI
-238 NRIDDPSKKSGS
+238 NRIDDPNKDKGT
-250 RMVGDVAFKEVEEK
+250 RLVGDVAFEEVAAK

-278 TIAMLMANT
+278 TIAMLMVNT
-287 VNAARWL
+287 VNAARWQ
-294 NGMNEM
+294 NGLTEM
-300 SI
+300 DL